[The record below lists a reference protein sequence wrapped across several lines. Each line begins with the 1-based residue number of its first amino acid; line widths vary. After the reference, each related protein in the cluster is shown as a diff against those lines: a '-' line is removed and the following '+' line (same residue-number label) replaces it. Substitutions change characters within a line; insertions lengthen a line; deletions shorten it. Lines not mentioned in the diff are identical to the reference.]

1 MKRSPL
7 FTPLLVA
14 LCGLILF
21 IPFLGKVHLF
31 DWDEINFAECAREM
45 VTSGNYSTVQIDFL
59 PFWEKPPLFIWMQ
72 AASMHLF
79 DNQEFAARFPNAIC
93 GALTLMIV
101 YVLGRR
107 IYDEKFA
114 RLWALAFAGS
124 LLPNFYFH
132 SGIIDPW
139 FNLFIFLGIYHFAIY
154 ANDFP
159 SLATQKFFNKRILLS
174 SFFIALAVLTKG
186 PVALLVFGLCFICW
200 RVIKR
205 KPVMSWPHFFL
216 FGFISLSLAA
226 AWFITLALQG
236 KGNLVME
243 FITYQIRLFSTEDA
257 GHGGSFFYHWIILLF
272 GCFPASIFAIRSLR
286 KKVADTPFEKHMLQ
300 FMRVLFWVV
309 LILFSIVKTKII
321 HYSSLCYFP
330 LTYLAAYTA
339 YKLLNGEFAWKKWMS
354 IVLSVIAVIFIAAL
368 SVFPFIDQ
376 FKEQLTDS
384 GYINDSF
391 AVGNLNANGNWNG
404 FEWITGVI
412 LLAGFIAALYY
423 FSKKNFK
430 RGLPILYGSVIVTT
444 TLAAVLFAPR
454 VEEYSQN
461 AAIEYWKSHNYSEY
475 YREAIGYKS
484 YAQYFYSNVQPGIET
499 NPYYLAFKKENAKR
513 LTNPASTDSENEI
526 HIRREWM
533 LTGTIDRPAYFV
545 SKNTFEDAVKQ
556 YYPNLRKTG
565 AKNGFVFWERVK

>member
-7 FTPLLVA
+7 FPPIIVA

-21 IPFLGKVHLF
+21 MPFLGSVHLF

-45 VTSGNYSTVQIDFL
+45 VVSGDYTTVQIDFL

-79 DNQEFAARFPNAIC
+79 DNIEFAARFPNAVC

-101 YVLGRR
+101 YLLGKK

-114 RLWALAFAGS
+114 RLWTLAFAGS

-139 FNLFIFLGIYHFAIY
+139 FNLFIFLGIYQFALY
-154 ANDFP
+154 SNEYP
-159 SLATQKFFNKRILLS
+159 SVATQKLFNRRILFS

-186 PVALLVFGLCFICW
+186 PVALLVFGLCFLCW
-200 RVIKR
+200 RIMKR
-205 KPVMSWPHFFL
+205 RSVMSWQHFIL
-216 FGFISLSLAA
+216 FGFISLSLAG
-226 AWFITLALQG
+226 AWFITLIVQG

-243 FITYQIRLFSTEDA
+243 FLIYQVRLFSTEDA
-257 GHGGSFFYHWIILLF
+257 GHGGSFFYHWIVLLL

-286 KKVADTPFEKHMLQ
+286 KKTADTPFEKHMLQ
-300 FMRVLFWVV
+300 FMRILFWIV

-354 IVLSVIAVIFIAAL
+354 IFLSAIAVLFVSAL
-368 SVFPFIDQ
+368 VLFPFIDY
-376 FKEQLTDS
+376 FKKSLISS
-384 GYINDSF
+384 GSIKDNF
-391 AVGNLNANGNWNG
+391 AIGNLQADGNWNG
-404 FEWITGVI
+404 FEWIAGLI
-412 LLAGFIAALYY
+412 LAAGFIVALYY
-423 FSKKNFK
+423 FSKNNFQ
-430 RGLPILYGSVIVTT
+430 RGLPVLYGSVIITT
-444 TLAAVLFAPR
+444 TLAAIFIAPR

-461 AAIEYWKSHNYSEY
+461 AAIEYWKTHNYSEY
-475 YREAIGYKS
+475 YREAVGYKS
-484 YAQYFYSNVQPGIET
+484 YAQYFYSDVQSGIEQ
-499 NPYYLAFKKENAKR
+499 NPYYLAFKKENQKR
-513 LTNPASTDSENEI
+513 LTNPASTESETEI

-545 SKNTFEDAVKQ
+545 SKNTFEEAIRK

-565 AKNGFVFWERVK
+565 EKNGFVFWERVK